1 MTTLFEMIEEKTER
15 LTSAMGRHAGKHPE
29 LIDEFNTRL
38 DTSWIYHD
46 NALEGI
52 VLSHHELNSSL
63 DEAIISDVTLIPQY
77 QELRNHK
84 EAIAYT
90 RTVAARRKAG
100 LGLEYLKKL
109 HLILSNEPA
118 LRSGR
123 APVKP
128 PPIQYR
134 KDNPLHRLYF
144 HEIAPPD
151 KISYAM
157 RKLVQWI
164 SSDEAKRLHPVKR
177 AAFAHHKLIT
187 IYPWPRHSGKI
198 SRLLMNAFLMRDG
211 ILPAIIHAV
220 ERQRYYEVL
229 RQPPSAL
236 ADLVAESL
244 NRTLDSSL
252 KLFEEPE
259 SVRAAS

>member
-1 MTTLFEMIEEKTER
+1 MSTVYEKIEEKSEK
-15 LTSAMGRHAGKHPE
+15 LTSALSTHEHIVE
-29 LIDEFNTRL
+29 EFNRRL

-63 DEAIISDVTLIPQY
+63 DDAIISDVTLIPQY

-90 RTVAARRKAG
+90 RSVAQRRKAS

-109 HLILSNEPA
+109 HLVLSNEPT

-123 APVKP
+123 APTKP

-151 KISYAM
+151 KISYHM

-164 SSDEAKRLHPVKR
+164 ASDEAKKLHPVKR

-187 IYPWPRHSGKI
+187 IYPWPRHSGKVA
-198 SRLLMNAFLMRDG
+198 RLLMNAFLLRDG

-229 RQPPSAL
+229 RQPPGAL

-252 KLFEEPE
+252 KLFEEPDA
-259 SVRAAS
+259 VREAS

>member
-1 MTTLFEMIEEKTER
+1 MSQLYERIEEKNEQLNEHLRTKEE
-15 LTSAMGRHAGKHPE
+15 AFVE
-29 LIDEFNTRL
+29 EFNRRL

-52 VLSHHELNSSL
+52 VLSHHELNSSV
-63 DEAIISDVTLIPQY
+63 DDAIISDVTLIPQY

-90 RTVAARRKAG
+90 RATAGKRKSA
-100 LGLEYLKKL
+100 LGLEFLKKL
-109 HLILSNEPA
+109 HLILSNEPT

-123 APVKP
+123 APAKP
-128 PPIQYR
+128 PPVQYR

-151 KISYAM
+151 KISYYM

-164 SSDEAKRLHPVKR
+164 GSEEAKKLHPIKR
-177 AAFAHHKLIT
+177 AAFVHHKLIT
-187 IYPWPRHSGKI
+187 IYPWPRHSGKV
-198 SRLLMNAFLMRDG
+198 SRLLMNGFLLHDG
-211 ILPAIIHAV
+211 YLPAIIHAV

-229 RQPPSAL
+229 RQPPGAL

-244 NRTLDSSL
+244 NRTVESAL
-252 KLFEEPE
+252 KLFTEDDT
-259 SVRAAS
+259 VREAS